1 MKNEFLK
8 TSLENLGFKQG
19 ARDKNNY
26 YEDIGTPVTG
36 LVYLTRKHENQHQYV
51 SLCSY
56 ENEFVEAVVDVY
68 QNVYNSR
75 AKVQQTPLHATLY
88 RTLEDV
94 VAAVN
99 KVYELPKKS

>member
-1 MKNEFLK
+1 MKNDTLK

-36 LVYLTRKHENQHQYV
+36 LVYLTRKHENQYQYV

-56 ENEFVEAVVDVY
+56 ENEFVEAVVNVY

-75 AKVQQTPLHATLY
+75 AKVAQPSLHTGIY
-88 RTLEDV
+88 RTLLELTGALD
-94 VAAVN
+94 
-99 KVYELPKKS
+99 KVYELAKKS

>member
-1 MKNEFLK
+1 MKNEVLK
-8 TSLENLGFKQG
+8 TALENLGFKQG

-26 YEDIGTPVTG
+26 YDDLGTPVTG
-36 LVYLTRKHENQHQYV
+36 LVYLTRKHENQYQYV

-56 ENEFVEAVVDVY
+56 ENEFREAVVNVY

-75 AKVQQTPLHATLY
+75 AKVQQTALHGTIY

-94 VAAVN
+94 VAAVS

>member
-1 MKNEFLK
+1 MKNDTLK
-8 TSLENLGFKQG
+8 TSLENLKN
-19 ARDKNNY
+19 DKNNY

-36 LVYLTRKHENQHQYV
+36 LVYLTRKHENQYQYV

-56 ENEFVEAVVDVY
+56 ENEFVEAVVNVY

-75 AKVQQTPLHATLY
+75 AKVQQSPLHATLY
-88 RTLEDV
+88 RTLKDV
-94 VAAVN
+94 VAAVS